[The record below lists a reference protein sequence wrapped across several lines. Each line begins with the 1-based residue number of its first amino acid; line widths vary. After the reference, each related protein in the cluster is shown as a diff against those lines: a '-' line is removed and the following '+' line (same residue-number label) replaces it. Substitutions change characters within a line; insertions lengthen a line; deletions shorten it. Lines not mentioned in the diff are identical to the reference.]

1 MCRGTGGVA
10 LGKGQEWCEMLN
22 AGGTA
27 CRRVSGGVFGG
38 QESL

>member
-27 CRRVSGGVFGG
+27 RRRVSGGVFGG